1 MNYFANTF
9 CCVLIFGISAFSQ
22 KELKPTDTIF
32 CYDVSHSG
40 FIEVNEKTF
49 NDLFFNLKN
58 NSIFNVPHSIS
69 IDGIISTVDNNAATL
84 QDINGKKIGLPII
97 GITNTESSKNTIN
110 RMKVISIKDY
120 KVSNSDKADSLML
133 KEFDPQQIYIPQTM
147 NVNAGDHISIT
158 NYSAFLNDTCYAGVK
173 SRQKAFVFGN
183 FKKD

>member
-1 MNYFANTF
+1 MKYFANTL

-22 KELKPTDTIF
+22 HEPKPVDTII
-32 CYDVSHSG
+32 CYDLSHSG
-40 FIEVNEKTF
+40 FVEINEKSF

-58 NSIFNVPHSIS
+58 NSIFSVPHSIT
-69 IDGIISTVDNNAATL
+69 IDGTINTVDNNATL

-120 KVSNSDKADSLML
+120 KVSNSDEADSLML
-133 KEFDPQQIYIPQTM
+133 KAFNPQRIYIPQTM
-147 NVNAGDHISIT
+147 NVNAGDHIIIT
-158 NYSAFLNDTCYAGVK
+158 NYSAFLNDTCYTGVK

>member
-1 MNYFANTF
+1 MNYFANTL

-22 KELKPTDTIF
+22 KEHRPVDTII
-32 CYDVSHSG
+32 CYDISHSG
-40 FIEVNEKTF
+40 FVEINENSF

-69 IDGIISTVDNNAATL
+69 IDGIISTVDNNATL

-97 GITNTESSKNTIN
+97 GITNTESSPNTIN

-120 KVSNSDKADSLML
+120 KVSNSDEADSLML
-133 KEFDPQQIYIPQTM
+133 KAFNPQRIYIPQTM
-147 NVNAGDHISIT
+147 NVNAGDHIIIT